1 MPLPRTAIAAM
12 IAGIALFTAL
22 AASIWPGSPLDRLD
36 AAVMAAVRE
45 MAGTD
50 LLRAAHFVSL
60 AGDARFITPLAIAV
74 AAALAARRLWQ
85 AAGVWAFTL
94 GGGVLVHRALKSVF
108 ERMRPLHDHGLVVEN
123 GWSFP
128 SNHASMSLVT
138 YGMLAWLLLY
148 FTHGRGVR
156 PIIALA
162 VLLVLAIGASR
173 VVLQVHFPS
182 DVLAG
187 YASGSTWLA
196 ASIVCMRMAT
206 RRHAAAVAVSD
217 STNGKQAK

>member
-1 MPLPRTAIAAM
+1 MNIAKER
-12 IAGIALFTAL
+12 AG
-22 AASIWPGSPLDRLD
+22 RR
-36 AAVMAAVRE
+36 AVV
-45 MAGTD
+45 
-50 LLRAAHFVSL
+50 
-60 AGDARFITPLAIAV
+60 
-74 AAALAARRLWQ
+74 
-85 AAGVWAFTL
+85 GV
-94 GGGVLVHRALKSVF
+94 
-108 ERMRPLHDHGLVVEN
+108 
-123 GWSFP
+123 
-128 SNHASMSLVT
+128 
-138 YGMLAWLLLY
+138 
-148 FTHGRGVR
+148 
-156 PIIALA
+156 ALA